1 MRFDLIAYEIRFR
14 AVEIRGNSP
23 ELRIPQPRGNP
34 KFFIQ
39 EVDNQIHEFQKTCMS
54 PGALEEVTARL
65 VFAVLGT
72 NFFHRV
78 VGFGCFPY
86 GGSINQDPSYTMF
99 DNMDAGH
106 VLLSFGFE
114 LARGLQF

>member
-1 MRFDLIAYEIRFR
+1 MEGSRAKLDVSFSGLILLCIEDVFLCIFEFVFN
-14 AVEIRGNSP
+14 AVLVVLSQCAP
-23 ELRIPQPRGNP
+23 
-34 KFFIQ
+34 
-39 EVDNQIHEFQKTCMS
+39 
-54 PGALEEVTARL
+54 L

-86 GGSINQDPSYTMF
+86 GGSINKDSSYTMF
-99 DNMDAGH
+99 DDMDAGH

>member
-1 MRFDLIAYEIRFR
+1 MCVFFLSDLIL
-14 AVEIRGNSP
+14 N
-23 ELRIPQPRGNP
+23 ELHFNTQRIIWHVPWGLRRSDGP
-34 KFFIQ
+34 
-39 EVDNQIHEFQKTCMS
+39 TC
-54 PGALEEVTARL
+54 VR
-65 VFAVLGT
+65 VLGT

-86 GGSINQDPSYTMF
+86 GSSINKDPSYTMF

>member
-1 MRFDLIAYEIRFR
+1 M
-14 AVEIRGNSP
+14 N
-23 ELRIPQPRGNP
+23 
-34 KFFIQ
+34 
-39 EVDNQIHEFQKTCMS
+39 
-54 PGALEEVTARL
+54 RL
-65 VFAVLGT
+65 VLGLMRRVQLFGVVPYSFSDEMIMTSSWLCILGT

-86 GGSINQDPSYTMF
+86 GNSINKDASYTMF